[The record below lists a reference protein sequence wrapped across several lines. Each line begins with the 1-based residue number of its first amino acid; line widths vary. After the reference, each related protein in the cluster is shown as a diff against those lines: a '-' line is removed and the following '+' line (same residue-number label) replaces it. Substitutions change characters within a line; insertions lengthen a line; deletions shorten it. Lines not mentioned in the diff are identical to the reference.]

1 MVCAGSLDTF
11 QVFVWAVR
19 TARLL
24 DVLAAHEGP
33 VVALAFSP
41 AAPLLASGSWDRT
54 VRTWDVFRRAHFVI
68 GIGIGLARRAA
79 AGLRVVGSHRA
90 HLGCVHAR
98 LL

>member
-1 MVCAGSLDTF
+1 MFQVFCGRSARRGCWSQSGFKTLPGALQVVCAGSLDTF

-54 VRTWDVFRRAHFVI
+54 VRTWDVFRRAQ
-68 GIGIGLARRAA
+68 
-79 AGLRVVGSHRA
+79 
-90 HLGCVHAR
+90 
-98 LL
+98 